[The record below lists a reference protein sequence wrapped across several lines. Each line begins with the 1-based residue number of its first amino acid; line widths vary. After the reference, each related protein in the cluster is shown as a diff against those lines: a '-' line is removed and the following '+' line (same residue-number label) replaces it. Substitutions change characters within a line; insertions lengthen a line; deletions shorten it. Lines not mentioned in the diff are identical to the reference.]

1 MYKLILEPSAQRDLK
16 KFIGTVKSR
25 IEASLDKL
33 KADPRP
39 EASKKLVGFKE
50 SWRLR
55 VGDYRVLYEISDKN
69 LELHVYRIELK
80 GKDTYRR

>member
-1 MYKLILEPSAQRDLK
+1 MYNLILEPSAQRDLK

-25 IEASLDKL
+25 IEVSLDKL
-33 KADPRP
+33 KANPRP
-39 EASKKLVGFKE
+39 VASKKLVGFKE

-55 VGDYRVLYEISDKN
+55 VGGYRVLYEIDDKSR
-69 LELHVYRIELK
+69 ELHVYRIELK

>member
-16 KFIGTVKSR
+16 KFTGTVKSR

-33 KADPRP
+33 KAAPRP
-39 EASKKLVGFKE
+39 AAAKKLVGFKE

-55 VGDYRVLYEISDKN
+55 VGDYRVLYEISDKSR
-69 LELHVYRIELK
+69 ELHIYRIELK
-80 GKDTYRR
+80 GKDTYIR